1 MRKTPTVRAAGQR
14 RWIGVCV
21 LVYGLLVIGAGMGF
35 LTGGLEAAISD
46 ADPRAPADPPPDVQ
60 AVAADTGAGGRP
72 VASDLAP
79 APAMAGDISVPEIKD
94 PFFRLLV
101 EILQSDTLGIWAQ
114 DDIRAYVERAG
125 GECKLPIERVHH
137 IERRRATGEEAESRR
152 GAKVVNIWR
161 VVLTEPL
168 NLPMPYSVLGYHP
181 GSLVVSREFRFS
193 EWYLGGPNIHVA
205 SEGEVTVHSAHG
217 LKALRLDTGWIIL
230 DVDGWLDKLLGGKLD
245 DAWTQGFAVGRIDGE
260 LYGISIGVNH
270 KLRPLFGDFDFR
282 EDKIYSEA
290 RPISRSLHF
299 YVRPWIT
306 PPEGNTSTVW
316 QYEK

>member
-1 MRKTPTVRAAGQR
+1 MRKTPTVRAAGPPC
-14 RWIGVCV
+14 WPGVYV
-21 LVYGLLVIGAGMGF
+21 VVYGLLVIAAGVG
-35 LTGGLEAAISD
+35 LPTGGIEATITD
-46 ADPRAPADPPPDVQ
+46 ADPGAPADPPPDIQ
-60 AVAADTGAGGRP
+60 ALAADTEVSGRLIDSSP
-72 VASDLAP
+72 ST
-79 APAMAGDISVPEIKD
+79 APAMADETSGPEIKD
-94 PFFRLLV
+94 PFFRLLM

-114 DDIRAYVERAG
+114 DDIRTYVERTG

-137 IERRRATGEEAESRR
+137 IERRRARGEEAESRR

-161 VVLTEPL
+161 VVLTDPL

-181 GSLVVSREFRFS
+181 GSLVVSREFCFS

-230 DVDGWLDKLLGGKLD
+230 DVDGWLDKLLGGRLD

-260 LYGISIGVNH
+260 LYGISIGVNQ
-270 KLRPLFGDFDFR
+270 KLRPLSGDFDFR
-282 EDKIYSEA
+282 EDKIYPEP

-299 YVRPWIT
+299 YVRPWMA
-306 PPEGNTSTVW
+306 PPEGSTSTVW